1 MPTTQSFLPSSTP
14 SLQINTM
21 SQKQSIKDGIETNV
35 LQQNVNFDE
44 LPQDDN
50 KILALNWL
58 SDEDQMQF
66 NSMNSNLNQ

>member
-1 MPTTQSFLPSSTP
+1 
-14 SLQINTM
+14 M